1 MSEQNKSINVQLKYI
16 KTWGDGKHIELF
28 VASSKGE
35 YDDRTNSRLSV
46 NCTVIRDDGIPLQ
59 ETNIVETMSLMAKK
73 ILAMEFG
80 GTALEI
86 DKAFN
91 EARSLRSDMQ
101 AALLVCLDVFISL
114 YTFIAPRL

>member
-80 GTALEI
+80 GTAIEI